1 MRFQINHPLLQDKD
15 SKPELRQNEST
26 HSPIL
31 PSIVCLTPVGRGK
44 LNIHRFGIA
53 TKISCGYVVTIGLA
67 LLGTLTGLCVG
78 HYYHQQ
84 AQKRLNMITT
94 ENAQLGEL
102 YRSASLAHMHQL
114 QFSSLLGD
122 PQEFQE
128 EYKHFHQHVADTKA
142 CFVELTT
149 SAATMVTPGIQSFL
163 QTDRNPIEELLTQA
177 DVLVGKINTN
187 IVTLKP
193 EILPATQQKLLKMT
207 TRQSVSSFEEFTNS
221 LNKLTATSDE
231 LEYSANVALEQA
243 DLLQTQIIVV
253 SLLLSSVLATLVAFF
268 TSRSITRPIKG
279 LTVVAQ
285 QVIEMQNFDL
295 QAPVLSRDEIGVLA
309 TIFNQ
314 LVEWAAQYT
323 QALRTAYQTSQEQ
336 VEELQ
341 RTHQQLSLAL
351 KELQQAQMQLVQN
364 EKMSS
369 LGQLVA
375 GVAHEI
381 NNPVNF
387 IHGNLTHADNYIQD
401 LLELLQLYRQHY
413 PNPEPSVQ
421 AAASAMDIDFVTF
434 DLPKLLSSMKV
445 GTQRIREIV
454 LSLRS
459 FSRLDEAQMKAV
471 NLHEGIEST
480 LMILQHRLKLKKDHD
495 AIKVIKDYG
504 ELPLV
509 ECYAGQLNQVFMN
522 LLTNALDALEERNQY
537 CTLSELKQEPSKI
550 YIRTKQIESTRIQ
563 IEIADNGIGI
573 PETIQPRLFD
583 PFFTTKPIGKG
594 TGLGLSIS
602 YHIVTKKHR
611 GQIRFVSVPSQGTQF
626 FIEIPTHQIDVEG
639 QGSLVECQPHA

>member
-15 SKPELRQNEST
+15 SKPELRQNKST
-26 HSPIL
+26 HSPIP
-31 PSIVCLTPVGRGK
+31 PSIVCLTPVGRAK
-44 LNIHRFGIA
+44 LNIHRCGIA

-67 LLGTLTGLCVG
+67 LLGTLTGLSVG

-142 CFVELTT
+142 CFVELET

-163 QTDRNPIEELLTQA
+163 QTYRNPIEELLTQA
-177 DVLVGKINTN
+177 DVLIGKINTN

-221 LNKLTATSDE
+221 LNKLTATSDQ

-295 QAPVLSRDEIGVLA
+295 QAPVLSHDEIGVLA

-314 LVEWAAQYT
+314 LVQWAAQYT
-323 QALRTAYQTSQEQ
+323 QALRTAYQTSQEH

-341 RTHQQLSLAL
+341 RTHQQLSFAL
-351 KELQQAQMQLVQN
+351 QELQQAQMQLVQN

-401 LLELLQLYRQHY
+401 LLELLQLYRQYY
-413 PNPEPSVQ
+413 PDPEPSVQ

-480 LMILQHRLKLKKDHD
+480 LMILQHRLKLKKDYD

-537 CTLSELKQEPSKI
+537 CTPSELKQEPSKI
-550 YIRTKQIESTRIQ
+550 FIRTRQIESTRVQ

-583 PFFTTKPIGKG
+583 PFFTTKPVGKG

-611 GQIRFVSVPSQGTQF
+611 GQLRFVSVPRQGTQF
-626 FIEIPTHQIDVEG
+626 FIEIPTHQMDVDG
-639 QGSLVECQPHA
+639 GKNS